1 MNKPAQNSQR
11 QGMHQSLE
19 KHNPFLG
26 SCSDCI
32 QHAIMKLLGSRSNW
46 TNLVLWFLVFTE
58 ASFVILMKIRVAV
71 ETHSNHSL
79 ESLVARTTN
88 TKKSKSPPA
97 KILETKKTLFFVPA
111 SIGCNICCP
120 RQCLFK
126 PVSSPGNAYLGLSM
140 P

>member
-1 MNKPAQNSQR
+1 
-11 QGMHQSLE
+11 
-19 KHNPFLG
+19 
-26 SCSDCI
+26 
-32 QHAIMKLLGSRSNW
+32 MKLLGSPSNW

-97 KILETKKTLFFVPA
+97 KILETKKLYFLSLLALVATFVA
-111 SIGCNICCP
+111 
-120 RQCLFK
+120 
-126 PVSSPGNAYLGLSM
+126 PGSAYLSLLLPPAM
-140 P
+140 LI